1 MTQERAGWGCL
12 PPSQAGPVPPSAWCP
27 APPPFPTGLARR
39 PVRTCDP
46 STFQPGLRA
55 PGPTTSPSSPAAL
68 PTHRVPQFQVG
79 VGEALRDPPDSHQEP
94 QGPSDKFQVV
104 FVQGRS
110 FLGYILW
117 FNPKKKLCT
126 QESMKHLWSF
136 FFFSLFFLQK
146 YG

>member
-1 MTQERAGWGCL
+1 MG
-12 PPSQAGPVPPSAWCP
+12 V
-27 APPPFPTGLARR
+27 
-39 PVRTCDP
+39 
-46 STFQPGLRA
+46 
-55 PGPTTSPSSPAAL
+55 PAAL
-68 PTHRVPQFQVG
+68 TGWACAALCLVPGSSAFSHGAGAAACADMRPKHIPARTQSPGTHHITVLTGSSSYSPGATVSGRCGRGF
-79 VGEALRDPPDSHQEP
+79 ERPPDSHQEP